1 MTNEVKYKKSISIRT
16 DEKMSKMLEELEE
29 KLLLNTTSIMRLALV
44 TFYQQQTGKSLPNL
58 KEMNNMPTDIG
69 WRQSK
74 SVRSNIMSLIR
85 DIAKENKKLMQL
97 QHELLQK
104 QLVEAGAIELSDT
117 DVKVN
122 LFSIY
127 DKKEE
132 IAECESNIE
141 QYLSIMEIAMLDD
154 SDLIFMNI
162 NEIESKTKDCENDV
176 DNCINE
182 IDELRC
188 EIEEE

>member
-1 MTNEVKYKKSISIRT
+1 MT
-16 DEKMSKMLEELEE
+16 
-29 KLLLNTTSIMRLALV
+29 
-44 TFYQQQTGKSLPNL
+44 
-58 KEMNNMPTDIG
+58 TDIG
-69 WRQSK
+69 RRQSK

-104 QLVEAGAIELSDT
+104 QLVEAEAIELSDT